1 MAARTMPA
9 GARRAG
15 AAHYEHARRTPRA
28 ASRTSGGDPAPPLCY
43 GVASLSRSPP
53 MTDADRRNNRRT
65 VAAYEGYARG
75 YAAAVPATPSPQAA
89 ADLRRFA
96 ASLAPPARVLEIGS
110 GPGWD
115 ADFLETLGAQ
125 VRRTDVTA
133 AFVRFQ
139 IERGKQAYPLDLLSD
154 EIEGTYDGIL
164 LLYVVQHFERDQ
176 LDEALRKLAR
186 ALTAQGVALLSHML
200 GDGDEWEGDAGDYRV
215 VRWPAAA
222 MDERLRRAGFA
233 VEWESFI
240 DSERRPWRSVLARK
254 LG

>member
-1 MAARTMPA
+1 MSA
-9 GARRAG
+9 
-15 AAHYEHARRTPRA
+15 
-28 ASRTSGGDPAPPLCY
+28 
-43 GVASLSRSPP
+43 
-53 MTDADRRNNRRT
+53 ADRRNNRRT

-75 YAAAVPATPSPQAA
+75 YAAAVSATPSERAA
-89 ADLRRFA
+89 EDLRRFA
-96 ASLAPPARVLEIGS
+96 AALAPPARVLDIGS

-139 IERGKQAYPLDLLSD
+139 IERGKQAYPLDLLTD

-176 LDEALRKLAR
+176 LDGVLDKLAR
-186 ALTAQGVALLSHML
+186 ALRAGGVALLSHML
-200 GDGDEWEGDAGDYRV
+200 GEGEEWEGDAGDYRV
-215 VRWPAAA
+215 VRWSAAA

-240 DSERRPWRSVLARK
+240 DSEQRPWRSVMVRK
-254 LG
+254 RG